1 MRGPRG
7 PGFKKSDETSRP
19 RSALSTEQR
28 RSLLEKLQECDRV
41 AEAAGAS
48 QDQKQ
53 LLLQLEQGL
62 HLRRR
67 LHPESS
73 DEVSA
78 ACRRLCQACN
88 FAATVR
94 LQQADL
100 RGAQELL
107 KRAEQVSDKSDKDRA
122 LTWNN
127 MACYYRRTNKLR
139 SAAKFLERALALEE
153 HTGSAADAAQTQLNL
168 CATLSQ
174 LKQHGEA
181 LRHAQSALISHY
193 ELLMPQILNG
203 ELSAA
208 GTIPKSATEQFTVLC
223 IAYHNVAVEN
233 EYLQNLGAA
242 ACAYAE
248 GYRWAVKFLGQSHQL
263 ASILRHAAESVKG
276 KLPSGS
282 GCVARV
288 EEIMAGWPQAAAQ
301 ASLGGCSGL
310 GGTSGFGNLL
320 TPRHDDD
327 QQRSSKAQSRGS
339 PSMISEVK
347 VPNASKSPASE
358 GGDSE
363 DASYNDH
370 FDERSKDSSSFQ
382 GQLVVQK

>member
-1 MRGPRG
+1 MRLSGHAA
-7 PGFKKSDETSRP
+7 RP
-19 RSALSTEQR
+19 RSAQQVATHATRQ
-28 RSLLEKLQECDRV
+28 SLLEKIRDCDRE
-41 AEAAGAS
+41 AEAAAARE
-48 QDQKQ
+48 DQQQ

-62 HLRRR
+62 HLRRK

-88 FAATVR
+88 YAATAR
-94 LQQADL
+94 LQQEDL

-107 KRAEQVSDKSDKDRA
+107 KKAEQVSDKSDKDQA
-122 LTWNN
+122 ITWNN

-153 HTGSAADAAQTQLNL
+153 QIGSPDAAQTQLNL
-168 CATLSQ
+168 CASLSQ

-181 LRHAQSALISHY
+181 LRHAQSALIRLY
-193 ELLMPQILNG
+193 ESLMPQLLNG
-203 ELSAA
+203 DLSAA
-208 GTIPKSATEQFTVLC
+208 GAVSESAKEQFTVLC

-233 EYLQNLGAA
+233 EFLQNLGAA

-248 GYRWAVKFLGQSHQL
+248 GYRWAAKFLGQAHQL

-288 EEIMAGWPQAAAQ
+288 DEIMAGWPKAAAPQ
-301 ASLGGCSGL
+301 AGLSSVACSSGL
-310 GGTSGFGNLL
+310 GGASAIGILL
-320 TPRHDDD
+320 TPRHE
-327 QQRSSKAQSRGS
+327 QRAGS
-339 PSMISEVK
+339 PSLISERK
-347 VPNASKSPASE
+347 EAPTARSKSKAASE
-358 GGDSE
+358 EGEGYSE
-363 DASYNDH
+363 DAS
-370 FDERSKDSSSFQ
+370 FDDRSSRSSRSSSD
-382 GQLVVQK
+382 GGSSRR